1 MQKRKNKIANE
12 RDFQTFSNGAYDI
25 NKENTKIK
33 EGSLLNS
40 SSRDFKILSVE
51 NNKDNGMQATAVA
64 PVDSNGE
71 VDTKQIEILK
81 LNKQIKRV

>member
-1 MQKRKNKIANE
+1 MQKGKNKMANK

-33 EGSLLNS
+33 EGSILNS
-40 SSRDFKILSVE
+40 SSRDFKILSEE
-51 NNKDNGMQATAVA
+51 NNKNNGMQAMAVV

-71 VDTKQIEILK
+71 VGII
-81 LNKQIKRV
+81 